1 MIAANVPDCGGDI
14 PQSVESRRTST
25 NAYDGTDSP
34 SCVRRH
40 HRPGPALLGG
50 RHSRR
55 HAAMPANSALIAV
68 LILDRPLCVDCIAT
82 ESAIA
87 RSEVERY
94 LNAMAHSPLK
104 PRRFENDR
112 WRSCGEGR
120 LVFSLHR
127 SLTTGSA

>member
-1 MIAANVPDCGGDI
+1 
-14 PQSVESRRTST
+14 
-25 NAYDGTDSP
+25 
-34 SCVRRH
+34 
-40 HRPGPALLGG
+40 
-50 RHSRR
+50 
-55 HAAMPANSALIAV
+55 MPANSALIAV

-94 LNAMAHSPLK
+94 LNAIAHSPLE

-112 WRSCGEGR
+112 CRSCGEGR

>member
-1 MIAANVPDCGGDI
+1 
-14 PQSVESRRTST
+14 
-25 NAYDGTDSP
+25 
-34 SCVRRH
+34 
-40 HRPGPALLGG
+40 
-50 RHSRR
+50 
-55 HAAMPANSALIAV
+55 MPANSALIAV

-82 ESAIA
+82 KSAIT

-94 LNAMAHSPLK
+94 LNAMAHSPRK

-112 WRSCGEGR
+112 CRSCGEGR